1 MGAKLQPVLD
11 AITELHR
18 IGVWLELTT
27 LIVPDLNDSDEE
39 LRDIAAW
46 IAGIDTSI
54 LWHISRFYPQYK
66 MTDRPPTPVA
76 AIHRAV
82 QIGREAGLQ
91 YVYAGNVPGN
101 EYESTR
107 CPQCSTVV
115 IRRYGYDTHSY
126 LKGDRCPSC
135 GYRLAMIV

>member
-1 MGAKLQPVLD
+1 
-11 AITELHR
+11 
-18 IGVWLELTT
+18 
-27 LIVPDLNDSDEE
+27 
-39 LRDIAAW
+39 
-46 IAGIDTSI
+46 
-54 LWHISRFYPQYK
+54 